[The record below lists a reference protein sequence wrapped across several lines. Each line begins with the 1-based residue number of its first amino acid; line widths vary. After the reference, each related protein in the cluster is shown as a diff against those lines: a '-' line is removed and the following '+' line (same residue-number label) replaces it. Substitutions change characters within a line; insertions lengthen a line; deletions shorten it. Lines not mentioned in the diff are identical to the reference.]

1 MTRLCTGTKS
11 ISQTRGRT
19 RRTGRGSAKPSTAD
33 WSRQRACPT
42 TASYTAA
49 PQHQTVVGAQR
60 CSWWWRSVSRC
71 AGRHEGVCGHPLVV
85 WSATELQ
92 PDPTLAHLPVRS
104 AERPRRVVPGGG
116 RAGARVY
123 ALTTAASIREP
134 LVHAWTDPIR
144 LVAPRWTDSPLGL
157 GTLTGKFSSD
167 KLPSGPRKAIAEK
180 LLDDP
185 AFGQLITTMRTVGEA
200 HDGATPAQVA
210 LGWCTAKGACV
221 IPGARTLSQA

>member
-1 MTRLCTGTKS
+1 
-11 ISQTRGRT
+11 
-19 RRTGRGSAKPSTAD
+19 
-33 WSRQRACPT
+33 
-42 TASYTAA
+42 
-49 PQHQTVVGAQR
+49 
-60 CSWWWRSVSRC
+60 
-71 AGRHEGVCGHPLVV
+71 
-85 WSATELQ
+85 
-92 PDPTLAHLPVRS
+92 
-104 AERPRRVVPGGG
+104 
-116 RAGARVY
+116 
-123 ALTTAASIREP
+123 
-134 LVHAWTDPIR
+134 VHAWTDPIR

-221 IPGARTLSQA
+221 IPGARTLSQASSNVAAADLRLTPDEVARLDAASSAIKPVLMPETNPFPKKDVFTGLTMYDS